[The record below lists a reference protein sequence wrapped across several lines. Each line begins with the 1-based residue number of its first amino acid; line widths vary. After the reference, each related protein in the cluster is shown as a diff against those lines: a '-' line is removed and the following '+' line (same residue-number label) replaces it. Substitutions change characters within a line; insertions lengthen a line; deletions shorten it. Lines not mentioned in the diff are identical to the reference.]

1 MKILKELWYGNITPN
16 ERDVKPDIRLHKLGA
31 LIVRHEE
38 TLMSLLSEQAKE
50 IYEKLRDCH
59 SELHGINECEAFC
72 IGFRLGARITYEAM
86 EGKEAQ
92 REIAVLQKKA
102 AEMERRKSE
111 LSAIFK
117 RLYEDSVPG
126 RIPDEQ

>member
-1 MKILKELWYGNITPN
+1 MKILEELWYGNINPN
-16 ERDVKPDIRLHKLGA
+16 ERDVKPGSRLHKLGA

-38 TLMSLLSEQAKE
+38 TLMPLLSEQAKE

-86 EGKEAQ
+86 EG
-92 REIAVLQKKA
+92 
-102 AEMERRKSE
+102 
-111 LSAIFK
+111 
-117 RLYEDSVPG
+117 DD
-126 RIPDEQ
+126 IPSIDD